1 RAVRPVGAPKEI
13 PVNVRLLAAT
23 NRDIDEDVKE
33 GIFRQDLYYRINVIR
48 VELPP
53 LRERREDIPALA
65 ETFIRRF
72 SAEMA
77 KDLRGLTP
85 DAFRVLV
92 NFDYPGNVRQL
103 ENILERA
110 ATLAG
115 SSMIGLGDLPEELSG
130 LAGGTRAQLLSLPEE
145 GCRLDEVLTEVERR
159 LLVEALER
167 TAGVR
172 TQAAKLLGISFRSLR
187 YRLEKQSLGG
197 PFDESETPDDEAP
210 DDPE

>member
-1 RAVRPVGAPKEI
+1 
-13 PVNVRLLAAT
+13 
-23 NRDIDEDVKE
+23 
-33 GIFRQDLYYRINVIR
+33 
-48 VELPP
+48 
-53 LRERREDIPALA
+53 LA
-65 ETFIRRF
+65 ESFIRRF
-72 SAEMA
+72 SAEMG

-85 DAFRVLV
+85 DAFRALLDY
-92 NFDYPGNVRQL
+92 DYPGNVRQL

-130 LAGGTRAQLLSLPEE
+130 LAGGTTVQLLSLPEA

-167 TAGVR
+167 TGGVR

-197 PFDESETPDDEAP
+197 VFDDGETSDDEERAE
-210 DDPE
+210 D